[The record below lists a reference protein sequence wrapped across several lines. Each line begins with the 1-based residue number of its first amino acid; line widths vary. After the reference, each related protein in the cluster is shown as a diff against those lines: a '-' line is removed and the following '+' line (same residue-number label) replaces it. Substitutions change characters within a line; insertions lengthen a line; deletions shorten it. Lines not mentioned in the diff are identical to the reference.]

1 MNIKMGAK
9 FHNRF
14 VIEVRDKDTGALKQK
29 GVAENIL
36 LDRIYTRIC
45 NFNSYFSYIHF
56 GSGTGTLTPDRTTL
70 FSSVGY
76 KSAEDEEKIKA
87 YPVSSVTRR
96 IRLEPEEY
104 VGTTITEVG
113 VSEATNAIN
122 THALIK
128 DAEGNPLSITKK
140 DIDVIIIYA
149 TIFIEL
155 SDANKITFSK
165 YQANALSNY
174 FIDNSSMSPNLQ
186 MGDIGETT
194 KMNTIGRFLEAFS
207 LTRTV
212 DLTNRSVSF
221 STRLGI
227 DDGNYDIRELSLGNI
242 CRVNM
247 EDSTIWSG
255 YTLKDVPIGV
265 GDGENK
271 VFDID
276 KYDTS
281 NMKIKIDGQN
291 VSNYILE
298 NMSGNNREVF
308 PLWKLVDTSS
318 PDIDMDIYRGFS
330 VGNAEATGGRP
341 NGVIAI
347 KERIMPVNSDTI
359 VGSILEGSI
368 RGYSSLSS
376 ATGMILKIDGSYDGE
391 TYESIASWS
400 VCRTSIPVISQCTI
414 NYAYKYLKFT
424 WYNTS
429 VNANHPVGYIN
440 YIWYINPDH
449 KRPQIIFDTP
459 PSLGSTI
466 TVDYTVPYIPKS
478 TDYILD
484 VNFELQFG
492 EGV

>member
-1 MNIKMGAK
+1 MNITTGVK

-14 VIEVRDKDTGALKQK
+14 VIEVRDKDTGVLKQK
-29 GVAENIL
+29 GIAENIL

-70 FSSVGY
+70 FASVGY
-76 KSAEDEEKIKA
+76 KSAVDEEKIKA

-96 IRLEPEEY
+96 IRLEPEEH
-104 VGTTITEVG
+104 VGITITEVG
-113 VSEATNAIN
+113 VSEVTNAIN

-165 YQANALSNY
+165 FPTNMLINY

-186 MGDIGETT
+186 LGDIGETT
-194 KMNTIGRFLEAFS
+194 RMNTIGQYLETFS

-227 DDGNYDIRELSLGNI
+227 DSGNYDIRELSLGNI
-242 CRVNM
+242 CRVNI
-247 EDSTIWSG
+247 EDSLIWSG
-255 YTLKDVPIGV
+255 YTLTDVPIGV
-265 GDGENK
+265 GNGEDTI
-271 VFDID
+271 FDIG
-276 KYDTS
+276 KYDIT
-281 NMKIKIDGQN
+281 NAIIKVDGQIVN
-291 VSNYILE
+291 NYILE
-298 NMSGNNREVF
+298 NISGSNREVF
-308 PLWKLVDTSS
+308 PLWKLVDTRS
-318 PDIDMDIYRGFS
+318 PDIDMDIYQGFS
-330 VGNAEATGGRP
+330 VAIAEPTGGRP
-341 NGVIAI
+341 DGVTAV
-347 KERIMPVNSDTI
+347 KERIMPVNPDTI
-359 VGSILEGSI
+359 VGTILEGSI

-400 VCRTSIPVISQCTI
+400 VGRTTTPVISQCTI

-424 WYNTS
+424 WYNTNA
-429 VNANHPVGYIN
+429 NANHPVGYIN
-440 YIWYINPDH
+440 YIRYINPDH
-449 KRPQIIFDTP
+449 KRPQIAFDIP
-459 PSLGSTI
+459 PPLDSTI
-466 TVDYTVPYIPKS
+466 TADYTVPYIPKS
-478 TDYILD
+478 TDYVLD
-484 VNFELQFG
+484 VTFELQFG